1 MKSYIVVM
9 VAVFVS
15 LVYSQDDIPARD
27 RPRVEGDLP
36 SLTVSLREGWNMIS
50 INVSPPEQFW
60 MENEDR
66 GPDVVLMTEQL
77 RIDERHH
84 HIIMM
89 KNEDG
94 LFYAPRWGFNNIP
107 FWNLTEGYRINVD
120 EDVEATWFGERIPP
134 NADIPLEEG
143 WNVIPYYPRYRLD
156 ASAPNFY
163 VLSRIIDH
171 VFIAKDGAGHF
182 LSPRFNF
189 SSMLPW
195 RESQGYQIRVT
206 ADCVL
211 NYPPE
216 REINAISVKTYV
228 TPIEQSLKSDTEP
241 AIPNEYFLSEAYP
254 NPFNATVHLNYGL
267 PEAVHVS
274 LQVNDIAGRVVET
287 LINQDHQAGHYTAIW
302 NPTGRD
308 ACATASGI
316 YFMRMSAGEFGS
328 VRKVSFVK

>member
-171 VFIAKDGAGHF
+171 VFIAKDGAGH
-182 LSPRFNF
+182 
-189 SSMLPW
+189 
-195 RESQGYQIRVT
+195 
-206 ADCVL
+206 
-211 NYPPE
+211 
-216 REINAISVKTYV
+216 
-228 TPIEQSLKSDTEP
+228 
-241 AIPNEYFLSEAYP
+241 
-254 NPFNATVHLNYGL
+254 
-267 PEAVHVS
+267 
-274 LQVNDIAGRVVET
+274 
-287 LINQDHQAGHYTAIW
+287 
-302 NPTGRD
+302 
-308 ACATASGI
+308 
-316 YFMRMSAGEFGS
+316 
-328 VRKVSFVK
+328 